1 MKGFIGFTKRNLL
14 IYFKDKQAILFS
26 LLTSIIVF
34 VLYLLFLK
42 GSFVD
47 AIESAMQGLEDVV
60 RGYLSG
66 VTLRELM
73 LKDTKAQSTDC

>member
-14 IYFKDKQAILFS
+14 VYFKDKQAILFS

-42 GSFVD
+42 
-47 AIESAMQGLEDVV
+47 
-60 RGYLSG
+60 
-66 VTLRELM
+66 
-73 LKDTKAQSTDC
+73 